1 MILRALKHMHFAQ
14 HADNC
19 QHTLQN
25 AFGNERMI
33 DEKRVLPL
41 GAGTFVLTFVKP
53 NLNMTFNIYIYIYIY
68 GGQSNPAWLRQ
79 PLPHSYT
86 ARMAAL
92 HNHSFLKKHTLGLT
106 EYVIGQL
113 PFWHHQEDEWGR
125 IPPRFEQL

>member
-1 MILRALKHMHFAQ
+1 M
-14 HADNC
+14 
-19 QHTLQN
+19 
-25 AFGNERMI
+25 
-33 DEKRVLPL
+33 
-41 GAGTFVLTFVKP
+41 
-53 NLNMTFNIYIYIYIY
+53 YIY

-79 PLPHSYT
+79 QLPHSYT

-92 HNHSFLKKHTLGLT
+92 HNHRFLKKHTLGLT

>member
-41 GAGTFVLTFVKP
+41 GAGTFVLT
-53 NLNMTFNIYIYIYIY
+53 LSLIHI
-68 GGQSNPAWLRQ
+68 
-79 PLPHSYT
+79 
-86 ARMAAL
+86 
-92 HNHSFLKKHTLGLT
+92 
-106 EYVIGQL
+106 
-113 PFWHHQEDEWGR
+113 
-125 IPPRFEQL
+125 

>member
-41 GAGTFVLTFVKP
+41 GAGTLVLTFVKP
-53 NLNMTFNIYIYIYIY
+53 NLNMTCNIYIYIYIY
-68 GGQSNPAWLRQ
+68 MVVNQIRHGCGNHCRIAI
-79 PLPHSYT
+79 LPVWPHCIIT
-86 ARMAAL
+86 V
-92 HNHSFLKKHTLGLT
+92 F
-106 EYVIGQL
+106 
-113 PFWHHQEDEWGR
+113 
-125 IPPRFEQL
+125 